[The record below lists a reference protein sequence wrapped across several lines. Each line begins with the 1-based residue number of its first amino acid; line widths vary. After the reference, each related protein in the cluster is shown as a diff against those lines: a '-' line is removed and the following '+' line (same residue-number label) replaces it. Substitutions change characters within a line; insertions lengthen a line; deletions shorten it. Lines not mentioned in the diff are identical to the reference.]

1 MPADSFHDENPA
13 ILEWQLSL
21 VRDARIQMLRV
32 WGAGEFESDC
42 FYELCDRFGLLVM
55 QDFPINVD
63 GRGKNTRL
71 WEKAAAWNIF
81 RLRNHPSLVLW
92 CGGNE
97 FCAETGDSAPLIV
110 IAANLIRNLDGSRE
124 FMESSPVNG
133 DWHIYP
139 SFTDA
144 ARLWDTVLADGP
156 FISECGARC
165 MPSPETWEKL
175 LSEESFRAV
184 PGDTVY
190 APEKM
195 ARLYPEISHFC
206 MEYPEEMFR
215 RGEKFNR
222 IREIPLAEL
231 SGAVNLA
238 AAEFNRIAI
247 EVCRCAWPQNGG
259 LLLWAWKRPWPSV
272 ACQLVDGLGQPVQTY
287 YAAKR
292 GYAPLLPCLKL
303 RSLEC
308 TPGENLTLRPFL
320 LNENGKETQNCR
332 VRLRLFSPRLQEC
345 FSAEMKPE
353 RPRTDGV
360 HAYDLPE
367 QHFHIPETFRGSCFF
382 AVLDAQKPEGTP
394 ARNFYIFRCMD
405 NGNARTLRDQLA
417 ETPAHLELQ
426 ILKQEERR
434 ITLRIKNSGKLPSA
448 ITSVSVPDGTPF
460 AADDSAFWLDPDESK
475 DITLRFPGK
484 KLPAALAVS
493 SWNSPKITANISTM
507 EKFSFFS
514 STGG

>member
-1 MPADSFHDENPA
+1 
-13 ILEWQLSL
+13 
-21 VRDARIQMLRV
+21 
-32 WGAGEFESDC
+32 
-42 FYELCDRFGLLVM
+42 M

-175 LSEESFRAV
+175 LSGESFRAV

-231 SGAVNLA
+231 SEAVNLA

-272 ACQLVDGLGQPVQTY
+272 ACQLVDGARTARADLLCSEARVR
-287 YAAKR
+287 AI
-292 GYAPLLPCLKL
+292 APL
-303 RSLEC
+303 SE
-308 TPGENLTLRPFL
+308 TPLAGMYAGRKFDLAP
-320 LNENGKETQNCR
+320 
-332 VRLRLFSPRLQEC
+332 VS
-345 FSAEMKPE
+345 PE
-353 RPRTDGV
+353 RRRKRDAKLPRPPPSFLVTASGM
-360 HAYDLPE
+360 
-367 QHFHIPETFRGSCFF
+367 FFRGN
-382 AVLDAQKPEGTP
+382 ETGTP
-394 ARNFYIFRCMD
+394 ADGRCTCIRSSGTAFPHSGNLPRLLLLRGSRCAKTGRHARPQLLYLPLHGQRKRPHSPRSARGNTRTPRTSDSETGRTADHSPDQKFRKTPLRNHIR
-405 NGNARTLRDQLA
+405 LR
-417 ETPAHLELQ
+417 
-426 ILKQEERR
+426 
-434 ITLRIKNSGKLPSA
+434 S
-448 ITSVSVPDGTPF
+448 
-460 AADDSAFWLDPDESK
+460 
-475 DITLRFPGK
+475 
-484 KLPAALAVS
+484 
-493 SWNSPKITANISTM
+493 
-507 EKFSFFS
+507 
-514 STGG
+514 

>member
-1 MPADSFHDENPA
+1 
-13 ILEWQLSL
+13 
-21 VRDARIQMLRV
+21 
-32 WGAGEFESDC
+32 
-42 FYELCDRFGLLVM
+42 
-55 QDFPINVD
+55 
-63 GRGKNTRL
+63 
-71 WEKAAAWNIF
+71 
-81 RLRNHPSLVLW
+81 
-92 CGGNE
+92 
-97 FCAETGDSAPLIV
+97 
-110 IAANLIRNLDGSRE
+110 
-124 FMESSPVNG
+124 
-133 DWHIYP
+133 
-139 SFTDA
+139 
-144 ARLWDTVLADGP
+144 
-156 FISECGARC
+156 
-165 MPSPETWEKL
+165 
-175 LSEESFRAV
+175 
-184 PGDTVY
+184 
-190 APEKM
+190 
-195 ARLYPEISHFC
+195 

-231 SGAVNLA
+231 SEAVNLA

-345 FSAEMKPE
+345 FSVEMKPE

-394 ARNFYIFRCMD
+394 ARNFYIFRCMG

>member
-1 MPADSFHDENPA
+1 M
-13 ILEWQLSL
+13 
-21 VRDARIQMLRV
+21 
-32 WGAGEFESDC
+32 
-42 FYELCDRFGLLVM
+42 
-55 QDFPINVD
+55 
-63 GRGKNTRL
+63 
-71 WEKAAAWNIF
+71 
-81 RLRNHPSLVLW
+81 
-92 CGGNE
+92 
-97 FCAETGDSAPLIV
+97 
-110 IAANLIRNLDGSRE
+110 
-124 FMESSPVNG
+124 NG

-165 MPSPETWEKL
+165 MPSPETWKKL
-175 LSEESFRAV
+175 LSGESFRAV

-231 SGAVNLA
+231 SEAVNLA

-320 LNENGKETQNCR
+320 LNEDGKETQNCR
-332 VRLRLFSPRLQEC
+332 VRLRLFSSRLQEC

-353 RPRTDGV
+353 HPRVAARAHT
-360 HAYDLPE
+360 
-367 QHFHIPETFRGSCFF
+367 TSRNRCFR
-382 AVLDAQKPEGTP
+382 
-394 ARNFYIFRCMD
+394 FRKASAAPVSSLSLMRK
-405 NGNARTLRDQLA
+405 NRKAHPSATSMFSA
-417 ETPAHLELQ
+417 AWATETPAL
-426 ILKQEERR
+426 
-434 ITLRIKNSGKLPSA
+434 SA
-448 ITSVSVPDGTPF
+448 ISSRKHPHTSNF
-460 AADDSAFWLDPDESK
+460 
-475 DITLRFPGK
+475 RF
-484 KLPAALAVS
+484 
-493 SWNSPKITANISTM
+493 
-507 EKFSFFS
+507 
-514 STGG
+514 